1 MNPDGYLYS
10 QVWSI
15 LLMTSNNSINNLV
28 HKRDNFGMVGSI
40 LVLAYRPPTECG
52 EGLESQ
58 TMEAGVLGQI
68 QTGTGDSTGTPPTDL
83 APTPAPGTSWAL
95 THSQR

>member
-1 MNPDGYLYS
+1 MDTSTVRYGP
-10 QVWSI
+10 I

-52 EGLESQ
+52 EGLESR
-58 TMEAGVLGQI
+58 TTGAFVWVRI
-68 QTGTGDSTGTPPTDL
+68 QTGTGGSTGTPPTDQ
-83 APTPAPGTSWAL
+83 ARTPVPGTSWAL